1 MALNQAV
8 TSGFSASLH
17 GLRGLAALAVVLFHW
32 YQIFPAL
39 SRQIEPLFPEGS
51 VLNPVSYFGFGWLG
65 VPLFFVLSGYL
76 LGSKVIDQRL
86 NRAFITRFW
95 RRRLL
100 RIYPAVWFHLLVL
113 LALAPHIAGL
123 VKPEMWDSLGLQFL
137 LWINMPPQMQAPISN
152 VLWTLPIELSFYLL
166 LPFLGAIS
174 RRVQWVVVLVG
185 ALFITLGWRAYWLL
199 SQDLNNYVVLLPYL
213 DMLPGTLFTFMAG
226 YSLNFLHPVASPLV
240 RRACLILSFTGFIAL
255 LQWQLL
261 FNEVYWTGHWILAV
275 WPPCVALT
283 IAAMVYFIDQ
293 PSMPVRWLGHPIM
306 VWLGNIS
313 FGVYLWHYPIMRAM
327 KLSAPDLWL
336 SPLLSFV
343 ALPAALLLALPIATL
358 SYRFIER
365 PLMGWHN
372 APEQS
377 L

>member
-86 NRAFITRFW
+86 NRGFTTRFW

-152 VLWTLPIELSFYLL
+152 VLWTLPIELTFYLL

-174 RRVQWVVVLVG
+174 RRVHWVVVLVG

-213 DMLPGTLFTFMAG
+213 DMLPGTLFTFMVG
-226 YSLNFLHPVASPLV
+226 YSLNFLHPIVSPSV
-240 RRACLILSFTGFIAL
+240 RRACLILSFTVFIAL

-283 IAAMVYFIDQ
+283 IAAIVYLIDQ
-293 PSMPVRWLGHPIM
+293 PSMPVRWLGHPTMI
-306 VWLGNIS
+306 WLGNIS

-327 KLSAPDLWL
+327 KLSVPDLWM

-343 ALPAALLLALPIATL
+343 ALPVALLLALPIATL

-372 APEQS
+372 APA
-377 L
+377 

>member
-32 YQIFPAL
+32 YQIFPAS
-39 SRQIEPLFPEGS
+39 SRQIEPLFPESS

-86 NRAFITRFW
+86 NRGFITRFW

-113 LALAPHIAGL
+113 LALAPHVAGL

-152 VLWTLPIELSFYLL
+152 VLWTLPIELTFYLL

-174 RRVQWVVVLVG
+174 HRVHWVVVLVG

-213 DMLPGTLFTFMAG
+213 DMLPGTLFTFMVG
-226 YSLNFLHPVASPLV
+226 YSLNFLHPIVSPSV
-240 RRACLILSFTGFIAL
+240 RRACLILSFTVFIAL
-255 LQWQLL
+255 LQWQLSL
-261 FNEVYWTGHWILAV
+261 NEVYWTGHWILAV

-283 IAAMVYFIDQ
+283 IAAIVYLIDQ

-306 VWLGNIS
+306 IWLGNIS

-327 KLSAPDLWL
+327 KLSVPDLWV

-343 ALPAALLLALPIATL
+343 ALPVALLLALPIATL

-372 APEQS
+372 APA
-377 L
+377 

>member
-8 TSGFSASLH
+8 TTGFSASLH

-86 NRAFITRFW
+86 NRGFTTRFW

-174 RRVQWVVVLVG
+174 RRVHWVVVLVG

-213 DMLPGTLFTFMAG
+213 DMLPGTLFTFMVG
-226 YSLNFLHPVASPLV
+226 YSLNFLHPIVSPSV
-240 RRACLILSFTGFIAL
+240 RRACLILSFTVFIAL
-255 LQWQLL
+255 LQWQLSL
-261 FNEVYWTGHWILAV
+261 NEVYWTGHWILAV

-283 IAAMVYFIDQ
+283 IAAIVYLIDQ
-293 PSMPVRWLGHPIM
+293 PSMPVRWLGHPTMI
-306 VWLGNIS
+306 WLGNIS

-327 KLSAPDLWL
+327 KLSVPDLWM

-343 ALPAALLLALPIATL
+343 ALPVALLLALPIATL

-372 APEQS
+372 APA
-377 L
+377 

>member
-86 NRAFITRFW
+86 NRGFTTRFW

-174 RRVQWVVVLVG
+174 RRVHWVVVLVG

-213 DMLPGTLFTFMAG
+213 DMLPGTLFTFMVG
-226 YSLNFLHPVASPLV
+226 YSLNFLHPIVSPSV
-240 RRACLILSFTGFIAL
+240 RRACLILSFTVFIAL

-283 IAAMVYFIDQ
+283 IAAIVYLIDQ
-293 PSMPVRWLGHPIM
+293 PSMPVRWLGHPTMI
-306 VWLGNIS
+306 WLGNIS

-327 KLSAPDLWL
+327 KLSVPDLWV

-343 ALPAALLLALPIATL
+343 ALPVALLLALPIATL

-372 APEQS
+372 APA
-377 L
+377 

>member
-1 MALNQAV
+1 M
-8 TSGFSASLH
+8 
-17 GLRGLAALAVVLFHW
+17 
-32 YQIFPAL
+32 
-39 SRQIEPLFPEGS
+39 
-51 VLNPVSYFGFGWLG
+51 LNPVSYFGFGWLG

-86 NRAFITRFW
+86 NRGFTTRFW

-152 VLWTLPIELSFYLL
+152 VLWTLPIELTFYLL

-174 RRVQWVVVLVG
+174 RRVHWVVVLVG

-213 DMLPGTLFTFMAG
+213 DMLPGTLFTFMVG
-226 YSLNFLHPVASPLV
+226 YSLNFLHPIVSPSV
-240 RRACLILSFTGFIAL
+240 RRACLILSFTVFIAL
-255 LQWQLL
+255 LQWQLS

-283 IAAMVYFIDQ
+283 IAAIVYLIDQ

-306 VWLGNIS
+306 IWLGNIS

-327 KLSAPDLWL
+327 KLSVPDLWV

-343 ALPAALLLALPIATL
+343 ALPVALLLALPIATL

-372 APEQS
+372 APA
-377 L
+377 